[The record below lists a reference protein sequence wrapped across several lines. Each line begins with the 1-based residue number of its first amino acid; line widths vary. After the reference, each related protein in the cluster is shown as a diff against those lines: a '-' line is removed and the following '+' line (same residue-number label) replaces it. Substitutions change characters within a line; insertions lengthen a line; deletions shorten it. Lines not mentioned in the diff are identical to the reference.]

1 MFKRNLKTALM
12 YLLILFAGLG
22 TGYLVVNIPTWLK
35 APYVEGNYAA
45 YYPNAQTKVVVY
57 GTATCPY
64 CLKTREFLQA
74 KNITFVDHDVH
85 KSDRAQKELAQLGS
99 KAVPVVLIGDR
110 QIRGF
115 NPAALESALKKAGL

>member
-1 MFKRNLKTALM
+1 M
-12 YLLILFAGLG
+12 YLLILSSGLG
-22 TGYLVVNIPTWLK
+22 AGYLVVNIPKWLK
-35 APYVEGNYAA
+35 SPYVEGNYAA

-57 GTATCPY
+57 GTSTCPY

-74 KNITFVDHDVH
+74 KNITFVDHDVQ

-99 KAVPVVLIGDR
+99 QTVPVILIGDR

-115 NPAALESALKKAGL
+115 TQAALESALKKVGL